1 MQILTQRVWG
11 GAFGEADDADIA
23 GLWTTSE
30 NQAFTECGYDMFCP
44 VQSVQRLCIKCVII
58 IDLPT

>member
-30 NQAFTECGYDMFCP
+30 NQAFTECGYDVLSGAECAETMH
-44 VQSVQRLCIKCVII
+44 
-58 IDLPT
+58 